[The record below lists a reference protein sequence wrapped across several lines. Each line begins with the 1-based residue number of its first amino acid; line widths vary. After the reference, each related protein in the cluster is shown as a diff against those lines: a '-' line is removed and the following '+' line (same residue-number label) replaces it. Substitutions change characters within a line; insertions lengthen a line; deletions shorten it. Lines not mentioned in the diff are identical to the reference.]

1 MKRAR
6 PEELVE
12 AAVPVLEAR
21 LPEEQVRRLIPVELT
36 QVDAWAE
43 AEPSVGALIRLR
55 AGLLAVAVYG
65 TETGTLSLRLSR
77 VSVSAEALRSLLNE
91 IPVPEDTILWTS
103 PESRAPGPAAT

>member
-12 AAVPVLEAR
+12 EAMPVLEAR
-21 LPEEQVRRLIPVELT
+21 LPEEQVRRLIPVELSE
-36 QVDAWAE
+36 VDPWAE

-65 TETGTLSLRLSR
+65 TRTGILSLRLPK
-77 VSVSAEALRSLLNE
+77 VSVSAEAVRSLLNE
-91 IPVPEDTILWTS
+91 IPVPDDTILWTK
-103 PESRAPGPAAT
+103 P